1 MCWNFF
7 LFLLFLFFYSY
18 YFSSLFLL
26 FLFFILIF
34 QCNITGTKA
43 LHSTHTHLYQKAAG
57 SLVNQVD
64 LSRYT
69 SDEIHQL
76 EELEK
81 SIIQKGSPFLLFA
94 KGTLKLSINRA
105 NMISRFLWEWKVTS
119 FREFVDTAGVTS
131 SKKLI
136 QHNDKKKFQNIKMI
150 KLLPTESE
158 FATSVYSDIITVT
171 VYDN

>member
-1 MCWNFF
+1 MSQIVLS
-7 LFLLFLFFYSY
+7 LFLLFSFLFFFSFIFFFFCKYSY
-18 YFSSLFLL
+18 ISFYFSFLFLL

-131 SKKLI
+131 SKK
-136 QHNDKKKFQNIKMI
+136 
-150 KLLPTESE
+150 
-158 FATSVYSDIITVT
+158 
-171 VYDN
+171 

>member
-1 MCWNFF
+1 M
-7 LFLLFLFFYSY
+7 
-18 YFSSLFLL
+18 
-26 FLFFILIF
+26 
-34 QCNITGTKA
+34 
-43 LHSTHTHLYQKAAG
+43 
-57 SLVNQVD
+57 
-64 LSRYT
+64 SRYT

-131 SKKLI
+131 SKK
-136 QHNDKKKFQNIKMI
+136 
-150 KLLPTESE
+150 
-158 FATSVYSDIITVT
+158 
-171 VYDN
+171 